1 MTNTKE
7 LMKQFEQGL
16 HDDLLR
22 DIYIDESRI
31 SYQRERYLKTLKDF
45 EDTYAEADV
54 CIFSAPG
61 RSEIGGNHTDHQ
73 HGEVLAASINNDCI
87 AIVEPLEDDVVK
99 VVSDGYRM
107 IRINLNNLELR
118 PKESGTTLA
127 IIKGVL
133 KGMKDRGYAIG
144 GFQAYI
150 TSDVLIGAGLSS
162 SAAFETIIGTICSG
176 LYNDM
181 KVSPMEIAIIGQYAE
196 NEYFGKPCGLMDQM
210 ACSVGNM
217 VHIDFA
223 DPAHPVVEKVDFDL
237 AKHQYSLCITDTK
250 GSHADLTPD
259 YAAIPEE
266 MKKVAAFFGK
276 SYLGEVDR
284 EDLLQHLAE
293 VRTATSDRCVL
304 RALHFM
310 EENIRVRKEVAAL
323 RSDDFQGFLDALEA
337 SGNSSFK
344 YLQNVYTSSDVQ
356 HQNVSIGLAVS
367 DIVLGSRGRSRVHGG
382 GFAGT
387 IQAFVPNDLVGT
399 YRQALDQVFGKGSC
413 SVLKIRRYGGMR
425 VL

>member
-1 MTNTKE
+1 
-7 LMKQFEQGL
+7 
-16 HDDLLR
+16 
-22 DIYIDESRI
+22 
-31 SYQRERYLKTLKDF
+31 
-45 EDTYAEADV
+45 
-54 CIFSAPG
+54 
-61 RSEIGGNHTDHQ
+61 
-73 HGEVLAASINNDCI
+73 
-87 AIVEPLEDDVVK
+87 
-99 VVSDGYRM
+99 
-107 IRINLNNLELR
+107 
-118 PKESGTTLA
+118 
-127 IIKGVL
+127 
-133 KGMKDRGYAIG
+133 
-144 GFQAYI
+144 
-150 TSDVLIGAGLSS
+150 
-162 SAAFETIIGTICSG
+162 
-176 LYNDM
+176 
-181 KVSPMEIAIIGQYAE
+181 
-196 NEYFGKPCGLMDQM
+196 
-210 ACSVGNM
+210 
-217 VHIDFA
+217 
-223 DPAHPVVEKVDFDL
+223 
-237 AKHQYSLCITDTK
+237 
-250 GSHADLTPD
+250 
-259 YAAIPEE
+259 

-276 SYLGEVDR
+276 SYLSEVDR

-387 IQAFVPNDLVGT
+387 IQAFVPNDLVDT